1 MTTIYAVTAVYTATN
16 QEEVSRFFDT
26 LRAARKWAKW
36 LASQNFARQVRI
48 MAGGAGGMEVK

>member
-1 MTTIYAVTAVYTATN
+1 MTTIYAVTAIYADG
-16 QEEVSRFFDT
+16 QEQVSRFFDT

-36 LASQNFARQVRI
+36 LASQDFARQVRI